1 MAPSLS
7 ASSPAA
13 ILSSTGDLQIL
24 VNLNGVYSYQDQGSI
39 PQAQLIAAGIQVSD
53 AQNLTASQLAAIQSA
68 VAAAAVSSTAA
79 AVATSPCSLALFGDT
94 SCVTLGSMTI
104 GTTTLLVGGL
114 GLALLIWLG
123 SKK

>member
-24 VNLNGVYSYQDQGSI
+24 VNLNGVYSYQDQGTI

-68 VAAAAVSSTAA
+68 VAAA
-79 AVATSPCSLALFGDT
+79 VATSPCSLALFGDT

-104 GTTTLLVGGL
+104 GTTTLLVSGL